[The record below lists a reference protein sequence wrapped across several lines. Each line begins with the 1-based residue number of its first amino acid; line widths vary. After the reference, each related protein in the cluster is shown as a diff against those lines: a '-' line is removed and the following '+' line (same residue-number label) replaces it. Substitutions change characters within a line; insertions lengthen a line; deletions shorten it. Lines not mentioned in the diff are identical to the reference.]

1 MKIFFKN
8 QRAAGYASVLMV
20 LSMGTLL
27 LLLAIFSYRKAV
39 NAHSTQST
47 AQLRVDYREKEDA
60 ILRSIVAIT
69 PNRAIRT
76 MRHMSESENTTNS
89 PLTWKGIFTD
99 ALALANA
106 GQSISNDVLAAIS
119 TGQTQIA
126 VNSGDSPPGDPD
138 EIFESPENPDAH
150 VAPGINR
157 NLGPRYPVPLN
168 CNDSS
173 DTTRDSVWPIIS
185 NSKKYGSLAQSGVA
199 LPVANYQDFNL
210 ITYPNINFGYSKPGQ
225 SFVAKRNW
233 WAFDINLSQQ
243 DAAKTRIYN
252 PKRSMVLS
260 IYEIP
265 SQLAISSSAFMSLGR
280 NTAGTTWGD
289 INITGGVFAGRA
301 VIEGNTG
308 LPALA
313 TRRGASIAAD
323 STIGNLNFEI
333 DPFTPGLRENH
344 YLTRGD
350 FFPVSLASESGRAA
364 FVPINRGADFFD
376 RFSHEPETNTLSSTT
391 WNQYSIGALQ
401 CAMRLDVIETLS
413 LTDKT
418 PSKLRFSYFKNGERQ
433 ELVVPQ
439 TLNSEPGLPQGYIP
453 CAGQNQSYD
462 FGTAVVDVAYGGNG
476 VFAFKNAVTG
486 LVTFNEA
493 TFGTMPPEIPKYGYF
508 KPSFPFESSTL
519 PNGKNCIT
527 VYPQRFANFL
537 TALNADGTNIN
548 HSLVVNVD
556 YTLATGSGNLSK
568 PSIPCTD
575 LDYGLILKE
584 CANMSSFTKG
594 FSLVTNLRLYLGD
607 DFNITPTTPPTD
619 YTPPDPYYPPCSIF
633 APEKRYGVDVEPLG
647 VNLSGQ
653 VGSLAS
659 ETAASPVRPLESK
672 TISGASIDG
681 KNIKANLRPITHPA
695 ELPPVSMMNWLILI
709 EEIRSE

>member
-1 MKIFFKN
+1 MKISATKHH
-8 QRAAGYASVLMV
+8 AAGYASVLMV

-27 LLLAIFSYRKAV
+27 LMLAIFSYRRAV
-39 NAHSTQST
+39 SAHSTQS
-47 AQLRVDYREKEDA
+47 AVQLRVDYQEKEDA

-69 PNRAIRT
+69 PNRAIRA
-76 MRHMSESENTTNS
+76 MRHMSESENATNAS
-89 PLTWKGIFTD
+89 LTWEGIFTD

-106 GQSISNDVLAAIS
+106 GQSISSDVLAAIS
-119 TGQTQIA
+119 TGQTQISA
-126 VNSGDSPPGDPD
+126 NSGDSPPGDPD
-138 EIFESPENPDAH
+138 AIFKSPENPDAH
-150 VAPGINR
+150 VAAGINR

-185 NSKKYGSLAQSGVA
+185 NSKKYGNLAQAGVA
-199 LPVANYQDFNL
+199 LPVANYQEFNL
-210 ITYPNINFGYSKPGQ
+210 INYPNINFGYSRPGQ
-225 SFVAKRNW
+225 PFVAKRNW
-233 WAFDINLSQQ
+233 WAFDINLSAQ
-243 DAAKTRIYN
+243 DSAKTRITN

-280 NTAGTTWGD
+280 NAVGATWGD

-301 VIEGNTG
+301 VVEGNAS
-308 LPALA
+308 LSAIA
-313 TRRGASIAAD
+313 TRRGASIGAQ
-323 STIGNLNFEI
+323 SSVGNMSFES
-333 DPFTPGLRENH
+333 DPFAPGLRESH
-344 YLTRGD
+344 YLTSGD

-364 FVPINRGADFFD
+364 FVSINRGADFFD
-376 RFSHEPETNTLSSTT
+376 RFSHEPEVDTLSSTT
-391 WNQYSIGALQ
+391 WNQYSVGALQ
-401 CAMRLDVIETLS
+401 CAMRLDVVDTVS
-413 LTDKT
+413 PADKT
-418 PSKLRFSYFKNGERQ
+418 PSALRFSYFKNGERQ

-439 TLNSEPGLPQGYIP
+439 TANSEAGLPQGYIP
-453 CAGQNQSYD
+453 CAGVNQSHD
-462 FGTAVVDVAYGGNG
+462 FGNAVVDVAYGGNG

-493 TFGTMPPEIPKYGYF
+493 TFGPLPAEIPKYGYF
-508 KPSFPFESSTL
+508 KPSFPFEATTL
-519 PNGKNCIT
+519 PNGKNCIA

-537 TALNADGTNIN
+537 TALNADGTHIN

-556 YTLATGSGNLSK
+556 YTIATGSANLSK
-568 PSIPCTD
+568 PTIPCTD
-575 LDYGLILKE
+575 LDYGLVLKE
-584 CANMSSFTKG
+584 CSNMSSFTKG

-607 DFNITPTTPPTD
+607 DFNITPTTQPTGYNPPSA
-619 YTPPDPYYPPCSIF
+619 YYPPCSIF

-659 ETAASPVRPLESK
+659 ESATSPVRPLESK

-709 EEIRSE
+709 EEIRGE

>member
-462 FGTAVVDVAYGGNG
+462 FGTTVIDVAYGGNG

>member
-126 VNSGDSPPGDPD
+126 VNSSDSPPGDPD

-462 FGTAVVDVAYGGNG
+462 FGTTVIDVAYGGNG